1 MEDFDALKAEH
12 NALKRLSKQPGFPRA
27 LYFGQQD
34 VPDSLSDVV
43 GHVSEQGGSLSTDV
57 VMSSLTS
64 SSPIPSSPRAVL
76 VMDALGPS
84 LERLMNET
92 TLGTGGLSP
101 GTVLSLAVQM
111 LERLESLS
119 TCGLVHGDIQL
130 GNFLM
135 GKDGPIHR
143 RTVYLIDFGL
153 SSSSI
158 PSKSI
163 SSRNSRDPHHE
174 SSPQP
179 SSSGGPP
186 GSVGRAASNRV
197 SGTLDF
203 SSSRVLQGLQ
213 PQPRDDLESLAYC
226 LAYMLHGSLP
236 WSNIPLNP
244 MQDLMPLSSER
255 DSDGLAM
262 TAEAI
267 AEAKDTCSITG
278 CLFTNDG
285 VSQGSSSS
293 NHVAE
298 RFIHRML
305 SEAKSL
311 PEGGATAPPDYCG
324 LRRDAT
330 EALAE
335 IGVPEGADVI
345 FDWEVEGISWSPVDG
360 SLTLEGYR

>member
-1 MEDFDALKAEH
+1 MEDFDALKAEY

-34 VPDSLSDVV
+34 VPDSLSDIV
-43 GHVSEQGGSLSTDV
+43 GHVSEQGGILSTGADMNSSLS
-57 VMSSLTS
+57 L
-64 SSPIPSSPRAVL
+64 PPYPSSPRAVL

-111 LERLESLS
+111 MERLESLS

-153 SSSSI
+153 SSMSI
-158 PSKSI
+158 PSKSVSNRHSI
-163 SSRNSRDPHHE
+163 DQVCRDY
-174 SSPQP
+174 PQP
-179 SSSGGPP
+179 SSGGPP
-186 GSVGRAASNRV
+186 SGGRASTNRV

-203 SSSRVLQGLQ
+203 SSSRVLHGLS

-236 WSNIPLNP
+236 WSNIPLNLT
-244 MQDLMPLSSER
+244 QGLGTASSER
-255 DSDGLAM
+255 DGDGSLAM

-267 AEAKDTCSITG
+267 AEAKDACSITG
-278 CLFTNDG
+278 CLFTSNNDG
-285 VSQGSSSS
+285 SQGAA

-298 RFIHRML
+298 QFIHRML

-311 PEGGATAPPDYCG
+311 VPEGGATVPDYCG

-335 IGVPEGADVI
+335 IGVPEGADMI

-360 SLTLEGYR
+360 SLMLEGYR